1 MASLNPVDDRT
12 AELAAVVRAAWAE
25 GLGHQDFGDD
35 ENFFTVGGH
44 SMCAV
49 RIVRTLKNDVDPTL
63 TVRRF
68 FQHPTVTE
76 LAAVLAPTVPA
87 APGTART
94 EAGA

>member
-49 RIVRTLKNDVDPTL
+49 RIVRTLKNDIDPTL

-76 LAAVLAPTVPA
+76 LAAVLASTVPA
-87 APGTART
+87 APETART